1 MTILIPDQTM
11 AGSGSGR
18 LLDGRGTCRGIACT
32 SHLSLDHGP
41 GQWVSVDSSGVVV
54 VASQP
59 HVRRTLRAL
68 SRMPP
73 ALRRLW
79 RVGNRLGEGTAVPGG

>member
-1 MTILIPDQTM
+1 MTTLIPDQTM

-18 LLDGRGTCRGIACT
+18 LLDDRGTCRGIACT

-41 GQWVSVDSSGVVV
+41 GRWVSVDSSGVVV
-54 VASQP
+54 VVASQP
-59 HVRRTLRAL
+59 HARRTLRAL

-73 ALRRLW
+73 ALRR
-79 RVGNRLGEGTAVPGG
+79 